1 MDITGFISRARK
13 LFSYSRKPDGKEL
26 KLTTKITLIGLLFVG
41 LIAYLIQLLFSLF
54 GGIWPG

>member
-1 MDITGFISRARK
+1 MGIMEFAGKARK
-13 LFSYSRKPDGKEL
+13 LFGYSRKPDMKEL
-26 KLTTKITLIGLLFVG
+26 KLTIKITLIGLLFIG